1 MKQEDSMTQVTAE
14 LSRATVLEDVLGER
28 ERQDSMYGDQT
39 HHSDPWWNIIATEEN
54 GEVARCIWEK
64 DDKHMYEEIVQACA
78 VYFAWAEAIHRR
90 NKDETDS

>member
-1 MKQEDSMTQVTAE
+1 MTQVTAE
-14 LSRATVLEDVLGER
+14 LSRASVLEDVLGER

-64 DDKHMYEEIVQACA
+64 DDKLMYEEIIQACA

-90 NKDETDS
+90 GKNETNS